1 MRVAPWGSPFWRL
14 GERWR
19 EGFVLHLRN
28 QTSILAA
35 PVRAP
40 QTEVPLAVCPAA
52 GRQVA
57 TPPRLVSAQF
67 EGSRSAGQI
76 QKFWQNWE
84 HPSVNKQEWS
94 GQEVR
99 QLKAL
104 AAQHGHLEWQRVA
117 EELGV
122 RRGPPRP

>member
-1 MRVAPWGSPFWRL
+1 MPS
-14 GERWR
+14 RWPA
-19 EGFVLHLRN
+19 GGD
-28 QTSILAA
+28 
-35 PVRAP
+35 AP
-40 QTEVPLAVCPAA
+40 QA
-52 GRQVA
+52 G
-57 TPPRLVSAQF
+57 LSAQF

-122 RRGPPRP
+122 RRGLPRP